1 MKSSGEDAGK
11 LVLRVVLGILLL
23 FHGVSKLQNG
33 VGWMGG
39 LLANHGLPGFL
50 AYGSYIGE
58 VLAPVLLIL
67 GLYTRIAGLIV
78 VGLMTTAVLLVHTG
92 QFFTINKSG
101 GWDLELQAFFFFNA
115 IAVMFLGAGRYS
127 LGGPNGRW
135 N

>member
-11 LVLRVVLGILLL
+11 LVLRVVLGVLLL
-23 FHGVSKLQNG
+23 FHGVFKLQNG
-33 VGWMGG
+33 VGWMNG
-39 LLANHGLPGFL
+39 LLANHGLPAFL

-67 GLYTRIAGLIV
+67 GLYTRIAGLAV
-78 VGLMTTAVLLVHTG
+78 VGLMVTAVLLVHAG
-92 QFFTINKSG
+92 DFAKINSSG
-101 GWDLELQAFFFFNA
+101 GWQLELQAFFFFNA

-127 LGGPNGRW
+127 MGGVNGRW

>member
-1 MKSSGEDAGK
+1 MKSSEDAGK

-33 VGWMGG
+33 VGWMDGM
-39 LLANHGLPGFL
+39 LANHGLPSFL
-50 AYGSYIGE
+50 AYGVYVGE

-67 GLYTRIAGLIV
+67 GLFTRVAGLLV
-78 VGLMTTAVLLVHTG
+78 VGLMAFAVLLVHG
-92 QFFTINKSG
+92 GEFGMINKTG
-101 GWDLELQAFFFFNA
+101 GWQLELQAFFFFNA

-127 LGGPNGRW
+127 VGGVNGRW